1 MADITLGWRI
11 RLGLTG
17 CAVGLFVVNWAVLP
31 ESTPTVSTARPLAAA
46 AVDADEPNG
55 TADATG
61 NRKDPLLV
69 NDGWHIRSMA
79 TAHGTFVIEI
89 EAEDPAQTETIARAL
104 IEPLRDDYT
113 EIFVYVNRLGD
124 ESEPLARRM
133 QWTPGGGYVET
144 PRPPHAR

>member
-1 MADITLGWRI
+1 M
-11 RLGLTG
+11 
-17 CAVGLFVVNWAVLP
+17 
-31 ESTPTVSTARPLAAA
+31 AAA

-144 PRPPHAR
+144 IFDQPELDRGSSAAAGGSRSPPGSQSTTAALSVPRTARRRARE